1 MINYLELENF
11 KSFTHVLLDLR
22 QAHRAPKNMV
32 FIYGEN
38 GAGKTHI
45 INAFDFI
52 KIVFQTMN
60 FQHMS
65 QELSDRLGELTYEER
80 NTIPMDI
87 IGAFV
92 QNNFLTLQKLVEK
105 NKQLN
110 TTQPMRV
117 KVGFYINK
125 EVSGFYEMVFDV
137 KGEVIE
143 ENLYAPIKKRKGY
156 YFKVT
161 KDSIQL
167 SKSIFSPEF
176 RDALEKKMK
185 QYWGKHTLGALLLY
199 EYMTKNKEYMAA
211 NVLGALKEILAEFNS
226 ISSLTRSVQ
235 GEQIELRGKIPLPG
249 NLEKGKLLIEAKT
262 MLQKWETS
270 INAMF
275 VGFYADLERVYYR
288 FTEEGNSIS
297 YELIFRKQIA
307 GRMIDIPV
315 SMESTGTKK
324 LVQLLPL
331 FIAMVDGGIV
341 CIDEID
347 TSVHDILMENILT
360 RLSEDMTGQCIA
372 TTHNTH
378 LMERLSPED
387 VYIIA
392 IDEAGNREIRCISE
406 YGQRIQKNNNL
417 KKKYLSG
424 AYDGVPYVG
433 YVDFERVASE
443 LHEEVENTY
452 GSDSGHAKE

>member
-65 QELSDRLGELTYEER
+65 QELSDRLGELTDEER

-110 TTQPMRV
+110 TTQPMKI

-235 GEQIELRGKIPLPG
+235 GEQI
-249 NLEKGKLLIEAKT
+249 
-262 MLQKWETS
+262 
-270 INAMF
+270 
-275 VGFYADLERVYYR
+275 
-288 FTEEGNSIS
+288 
-297 YELIFRKQIA
+297 
-307 GRMIDIPV
+307 
-315 SMESTGTKK
+315 
-324 LVQLLPL
+324 
-331 FIAMVDGGIV
+331 
-341 CIDEID
+341 
-347 TSVHDILMENILT
+347 
-360 RLSEDMTGQCIA
+360 
-372 TTHNTH
+372 
-378 LMERLSPED
+378 
-387 VYIIA
+387 
-392 IDEAGNREIRCISE
+392 
-406 YGQRIQKNNNL
+406 
-417 KKKYLSG
+417 
-424 AYDGVPYVG
+424 
-433 YVDFERVASE
+433 
-443 LHEEVENTY
+443 
-452 GSDSGHAKE
+452 